1 MVKGSVSGRLVKSL
15 RLENVNEQALTTMNP
30 GPYLHSHSERGEKIM
45 IPQDPR
51 MREITQWWD
60 EFCRSADTR
69 PRLLET
75 AIGKEVRRRIFEVHA
90 SDRVIDL
97 FDELDTVLEFY
108 FSLAKKVRSA
118 EMWRLMLF
126 WSLRSIILWA
136 DYAEA
141 ERQFEE
147 LDDIS
152 TGDLPEHISTH
163 H

>member
-1 MVKGSVSGRLVKSL
+1 M
-15 RLENVNEQALTTMNP
+15 
-30 GPYLHSHSERGEKIM
+30 
-45 IPQDPR
+45 
-51 MREITQWWD
+51 QWWD

-69 PRLLET
+69 PGLLET

-152 TGDLPEHISTH
+152 TGDLPEHISTPLTIVAASDQLFVRYPLCRRRMRLFYGQH
-163 H
+163 